1 MDIHFLPS
9 TETTSVFTSG
19 TAAVNIALMLTSGGI
34 LRVYWAVLCGGVC
47 VSVALIKGISTD
59 YNPPLT
65 RGALSAVEQ
74 RSLEL
79 GCRSDDEIRIRHAE
93 APT

>member
-9 TETTSVFTSG
+9 TETTSGS
-19 TAAVNIALMLTSGGI
+19 AVNTALMLTSGGI

-47 VSVALIKGISTD
+47 VGAALIKGISTD

-79 GCRSDDEIRIRHAE
+79 GCRSDDEIRIRRAE
-93 APT
+93 TPT

>member
-1 MDIHFLPS
+1 
-9 TETTSVFTSG
+9 
-19 TAAVNIALMLTSGGI
+19 MLTL
-34 LRVYWAVLCGGVC
+34 LRVYWAVLRGGVC
-47 VSVALIKGISTD
+47 VGAALIKGISTD

>member
-1 MDIHFLPS
+1 M
-9 TETTSVFTSG
+9 
-19 TAAVNIALMLTSGGI
+19 
-34 LRVYWAVLCGGVC
+34 RVYRAVLCGGVC

-65 RGALSAVEQ
+65 RGVLSAVEQ
-74 RSLEL
+74 HSLEL
-79 GCRSDDEIRIRHAE
+79 GCTSDDEIRIRHAE